1 MQRRLDKHN
10 DSTIIKHYQLYLD
23 YKELCKKTKDEH
35 PDFADVVARGYYYNI
50 LCKRHNLTPNY
61 VCSIICRIMADE
73 DNFKREVQRATFN
86 LKD

>member
-1 MQRRLDKHN
+1 MQKLKIKHN
-10 DSTIIKHYQLYLD
+10 DSTILKHYQLYKD
-23 YKELCKKTKDEH
+23 YKELCRQTKEEH
-35 PDFADVVARGYYYNI
+35 PDLAGAISRSYYYSI

-73 DNFKREVQRATFN
+73 ETFSREVQRATYN